1 MSGLFCL
8 IMYLLKSPFHA
19 GHLPDLTGRSVP
31 SGVRHHYTLYP
42 LFTAHFTHTA
52 PPPESGS
59 TADVRLNEGRELLG
73 FAVVSAISGL
83 LKCHPVN
90 ERGECL
96 QGARFFSYVKKP
108 P

>member
-1 MSGLFCL
+1 MCVTTTPSTLSSQHTSHTQ
-8 IMYLLKSPFHA
+8 LLHQSQ
-19 GHLPDLTGRSVP
+19 
-31 SGVRHHYTLYP
+31 
-42 LFTAHFTHTA
+42 A
-52 PPPESGS
+52 P
-59 TADVRLNEGRELLG
+59 ADVRLNEGRELLG

-96 QGARFFSYVKKP
+96 QGARFFPYVKKP